1 MKILHVALLSPH
13 EPNQAPQRAMKDRGH
28 DVVVIDWVKIRDRAG
43 IGMVRTTIL
52 NEAKNHKPDI
62 IFMQLQT
69 AGVIDRETADIL
81 SSIGFTVN
89 WTGDV
94 RADIQW
100 YKELA
105 PHIDLTLFSNMTD
118 VRTLKGEGLRADYL
132 QVGYD
137 EDLYC
142 PGRPNKTH
150 FAEIVFLGNNY
161 KASTIKFPLTGDRIA
176 MVDYMSSRFKGK
188 FKAYGS
194 GWKGSQRLH
203 IADEINCYRFS
214 KISINQNHF
223 DYEKFSSDRI
233 FRAMGCGIF
242 MASRYYKGI
251 EDEFEMGKHLECWS
265 THQELEDI
273 CRYYLANDKARKKI
287 ALEGSKHVRENY
299 TWHNRIDRLIEL
311 KIKTEQLKNE
321 LGIAN

>member
-1 MKILHVALLSPH
+1 MKILHVALLSPT
-13 EPNQAPQRAMKDRGH
+13 EPNEAPSRAMRECGH
-28 DVVVIDWVKIRDRAG
+28 EVHVIDWVKIRNKY
-43 IGMVRTTIL
+43 GMEMLRTTLL
-52 NEAKNHKPDI
+52 NDAKNFRPDI
-62 IFMQLQT
+62 IFMQLQI

-94 RADIQW
+94 RADIEW

-118 VRTLKGEGLRADYL
+118 VRTLQGEGLRADYL

-137 EDLYC
+137 EHLYC

-150 FAEIVFLGNNY
+150 FADIVFLGNNY

-214 KISINQNHF
+214 KIAINQNHF

-265 THQELEDI
+265 TLQELEDI

-287 ALEGSKHVRENY
+287 AAAGAKHVAENY
-299 TWHNRIDRLIEL
+299 TWHNRIDELIKL
-311 KIKTEQLKNE
+311 KMKTEQKQFT
-321 LGIAN
+321 